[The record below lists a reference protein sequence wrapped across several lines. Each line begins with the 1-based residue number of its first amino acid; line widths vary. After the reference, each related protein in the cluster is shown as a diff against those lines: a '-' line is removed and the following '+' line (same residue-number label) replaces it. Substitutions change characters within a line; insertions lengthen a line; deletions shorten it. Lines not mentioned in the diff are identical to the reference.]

1 MSHPLFG
8 SLLFDKMHP
17 QWLRPWTNFCIGLI
31 FRLHSKQP
39 GLGCFLTL
47 VNQCPSEHHSASV
60 LPCSSSQLQPQP
72 HHGLCWPANPGDRS
86 VLFRALLWLFSAL
99 SCRARP
105 GQKLSPSPG
114 SVARGQTLHSLLVCT
129 SPYTGRAQDFGE
141 DRTGPASPHSSQ
153 PGRQPSRPLAGLG
166 PGTRRPRHPAPFP
179 SKRAPALGPR
189 APRPA
194 VDTCFPLSPT
204 RKRVSSAPQPGNPA
218 TRRGLM
224 AAPAAGSSSAGEGEG
239 SPAPERQRRWGR
251 GAGFRCLCPG
261 GGGGAF
267 NPAGAAEGPDRS
279 IFKYTDF
286 RWLSSI
292 CC

>member
-1 MSHPLFG
+1 M
-8 SLLFDKMHP
+8 
-17 QWLRPWTNFCIGLI
+17 
-31 FRLHSKQP
+31 
-39 GLGCFLTL
+39 
-47 VNQCPSEHHSASV
+47 
-60 LPCSSSQLQPQP
+60 
-72 HHGLCWPANPGDRS
+72 
-86 VLFRALLWLFSAL
+86 FRALLWLFSAL
-99 SCRARP
+99 SCRAQP

-129 SPYTGRAQDFGE
+129 SPYPGRAQDFGE

-239 SPAPERQRRWGR
+239 SPAPERQHRWGR

-267 NPAGAAEGPDRS
+267 NPAGAAEGPDQLWGFRVAPTPGARRPGDRRQVTRTPHAATPHAPRS
-279 IFKYTDF
+279 SRRLPAHPNTHTSPRLTCEAVRRD
-286 RWLSSI
+286 S
-292 CC
+292 